1 MLLCLHYSIVSYFVS
16 VMMYIHHV
24 TFITLIIFY
33 KVLVAYSC
41 DIICNDL
48 GVEAYK
54 FILLI
59 YLFSRLYKYYQVAVP
74 FMKLLCNYISC
85 VSCVYNY
92 LCL

>member
-1 MLLCLHYSIVSYFVS
+1 MPTLQHSQLFCIGNDVHSSHD
-16 VMMYIHHV
+16 IHN
-24 TFITLIIFY
+24 INYFY